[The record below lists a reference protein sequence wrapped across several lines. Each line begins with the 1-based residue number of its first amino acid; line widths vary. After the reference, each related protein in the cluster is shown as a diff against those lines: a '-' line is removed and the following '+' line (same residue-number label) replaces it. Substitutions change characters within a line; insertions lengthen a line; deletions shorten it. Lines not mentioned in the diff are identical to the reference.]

1 MMCMYSQMLK
11 DLVLFCGHRFDEY
24 DFVIFSVQHNICIQ
38 SLSAPIVTSFH
49 SGYNQLVL
57 SVAF

>member
-1 MMCMYSQMLK
+1 MLK